1 MDPALKAIEEDIR
14 TACEVDRALSPAFK
28 QRYRCPLGQYVKPE
42 LKELQDEI
50 LSNGDRFIVTPDV
63 YDIWWKVVSQW
74 MPKLHISTQ
83 KIVWWRCSG
92 MGWKRVEQM
101 LVENGLT
108 GTYFHRNTLC
118 RYFLKGLLEINDQFH
133 PYIY

>member
-1 MDPALKAIEEDIR
+1 MDPALKSIEEDIR
-14 TACEVDRALSPAFK
+14 TACEVDKALPSVFK

-50 LSNGDRFIVTPDV
+50 LNNGDRFIVTPAV

-92 MGWKRVEQM
+92 MGWKRVGRM
-101 LVENGLT
+101 LVEEKYT
-108 GTYFHRNTLC
+108 GTYFHRYTLY
-118 RYFLKGLLEINDQFH
+118 RYFVEGLKKMKE
-133 PYIY
+133 